1 MDIKL
6 QSILDFQHYILGMYR
21 ISQDEFSRLLEDVME
36 FFNLTLDDYV
46 RLRHLQLQNQGIKNQ
61 EIYSRISQ
69 ELGQRRFKAPEL
81 SERQIRRIV
90 YG

>member
-1 MDIKL
+1 METKL
-6 QSILDFQHYILGMYR
+6 QSELDFQHYILSMYR
-21 ISQDEFSRLLEDVME
+21 ISQDEFSRLLEDIME

-46 RLRHLQLQNQGIKNQ
+46 RLRHLQLQNQGVKNQ

>member
-1 MDIKL
+1 METKL
-6 QSILDFQHYILGMYR
+6 QSEQDFQHYILSMYR

-46 RLRHLQLQNQGIKNQ
+46 RLRHLQLQNQGVKNQ
-61 EIYSRISQ
+61 EIYNRISQ

-81 SERQIRRIV
+81 TERQIRRMV

>member
-1 MDIKL
+1 METKL
-6 QSILDFQHYILGMYR
+6 QSEQDFQHYILGMYR
-21 ISQDEFSRLLEDVME
+21 ISQDEFSRLLEDIME

-69 ELGQRRFKAPEL
+69 EVSQRRFKAPEL

>member
-1 MDIKL
+1 MEAKL
-6 QSILDFQHYILGMYR
+6 QSGQDFQHYILGMYR
-21 ISQDEFSRLLEDVME
+21 ISQDEFSRLLEDIME

-46 RLRHLQLQNQGIKNQ
+46 RMRHTQLQNQGIKNQ
-61 EIYSRISQ
+61 EIYTRIGQ

-81 SERQIRRIV
+81 TERQIRRMV